1 MARSPLL
8 GFYPLIAGVLFL
20 VGAVRFYMRLDF
32 TGVIIN
38 LIAAALS
45 FAVASFYLRAR
56 PQ

>member
-8 GFYPLIAGVLFL
+8 GFYPLIAGILFV

-38 LIAAALS
+38 LVAAALS
-45 FAVASFYLRAR
+45 FAVASFYLKAR